1 VRQVRKMLEVA
12 PHQRTE
18 AAMHRAFR
26 IRLRVRNSR
35 ELRRDLAE
43 AAGYLE
49 RRRRA

>member
-26 IRLRVRNSR
+26 IRLRSNSR